1 MRLGLVTG
9 LAISSTL
16 AWAYEPRVYL
26 LSTRGMLNGNRAGS
40 SAPPSLT
47 LPQTNKVL
55 ANHLGLDIY
64 ESLEDYGEGKE
75 WQKMLKSGIDS
86 LLDGDEA
93 PKNTMMLVLY
103 TDRPQDLAA
112 MPTFD
117 YFPEQPSFYIN
128 STLSR
133 RDISALL
140 SNYAAHARE
149 NFATIP
155 KGLDWNTDSDFTSKF
170 NADDIIQ
177 TFKVPGKS
185 AELFLDEIMAI
196 QYFKH
201 GSWSKNAEA
210 SNFATFE
217 ITALDL
223 LAEEYGRD
231 SEQYRKAVDVIE
243 WLSILGWHEGE
254 TYSLIVTPKTEP
266 EGHSYHQ
273 ARNIAAPIERRAPS
287 RAAFLSTLASR
298 APILA
303 ATQLRPAL
311 DVALVFLSRVQEGRA
326 LRASVNQA
334 GPKML
339 VSSFPYAIPLNLLLK
354 AMVSSAFVLLTGT
367 VVGVLVIAFGSVALL
382 YGVGDEKLPGT
393 LTGGA
398 VHGTKHD

>member
-9 LAISSTL
+9 LAVSSTL
-16 AWAYEPRVYL
+16 AWAYEPRAYL
-26 LSTRGMLNGNRAGS
+26 LSTRGMLNGNGRGS
-40 SAPPSLT
+40 SESPSLT

-64 ESLEDYGEGKE
+64 ESLEDYGETKE
-75 WQKMLKSGIDS
+75 WQKMLKNGMDS
-86 LLDGDEA
+86 LLDGDQL
-93 PKNTMMLVLY
+93 PKNTMMFVLY
-103 TDRPQDLAA
+103 TDRPQDLAS

-133 RDISALL
+133 RDVSALL

-149 NFATIP
+149 SFATVP
-155 KGLDWNTDSDFTSKF
+155 KELNWKSDPDFAPKF
-170 NADDIIQ
+170 DGDDIIQ

-185 AELFLDEIMAI
+185 AALFLDEIMAI
-196 QYFKH
+196 QYFRH
-201 GSWSKNAEA
+201 GSWSRSTETP
-210 SNFATFE
+210 NFATFE

-254 TYSLIVTPKTEP
+254 IYSLIVTPKTEP

-273 ARNIAAPIERRAPS
+273 ARNMVAPIERRAPVSGSVPIYSCFKNADTCRNATSACSERGSCVPVS
-287 RAAFLSTLASR
+287 RAGRTCYTCKCEPSR
-298 APILA
+298 SKDGM
-303 ATQLRPAL
+303 TTTYW
-311 DVALVFLSRVQEGRA
+311 
-326 LRASVNQA
+326 A
-334 GPKML
+334 GQRCERKD
-339 VSSFPYAIPLNLLLK
+339 
-354 AMVSSAFVLLTGT
+354 VSSAFVLLTGT
-367 VVGVLVIAFGSVALL
+367 VVGVLAVAFGSVALL
-382 YGVGDEKLPGT
+382 YTVGDEKLPGT

>member
-26 LSTRGMLNGNRAGS
+26 LSTRGVLGNNRGAS
-40 SAPPSLT
+40 IASPSLT

-55 ANHLGLDIY
+55 ANHLGLDTY
-64 ESLEDYGEGKE
+64 ESLEDHGESKE
-75 WQKMLKSGIDS
+75 WQKMLKSGMDS
-86 LLDGDEA
+86 LFDGA
-93 PKNTMMLVLY
+93 PKNTMMFVLY
-103 TDRPQDLAA
+103 TDRPQDLAS
-112 MPTFD
+112 MPTFN

-140 SNYAAHARE
+140 SNYVAHARQD
-149 NFATIP
+149 FTTIP
-155 KGLDWNTDSDFTSKF
+155 SGLDWHSDSDFASRF
-170 NADDIIQ
+170 EGDDIIE

-185 AELFLDEIMAI
+185 AALFLDEIMAI

-201 GSWSKNAEA
+201 GQWAKNTET

-266 EGHSYHQ
+266 AGHSYHQ
-273 ARNIAAPIERRAPS
+273 SRNLAPIERRAPVSGSVPIYSCFKTADACGNSTSSCSGRGSCVPVS
-287 RAAFLSTLASR
+287 RAGRTCYTCKCEPSR
-298 APILA
+298 SKDGM
-303 ATQLRPAL
+303 TTTYW
-311 DVALVFLSRVQEGRA
+311 
-326 LRASVNQA
+326 A
-334 GPKML
+334 GQQCERKD
-339 VSSFPYAIPLNLLLK
+339 
-354 AMVSSAFVLLTGT
+354 VSSAFVLLTGT
-367 VVGVLVIAFGSVALL
+367 VIGVLVVAFGSVALL
-382 YGVGDEKLPGT
+382 YGIGDEKLPGT

>member
-185 AELFLDEIMAI
+185 AELFLDEITAI

-273 ARNIAAPIERRAPS
+273 ARNIAAPIERRAPVSGSVPIYSCFKSADTCSNATSACSGRGSCVPVS
-287 RAAFLSTLASR
+287 RAGRTCFTCKCEPSR
-298 APILA
+298 SQDGM
-303 ATQLRPAL
+303 TTTYW
-311 DVALVFLSRVQEGRA
+311 
-326 LRASVNQA
+326 A
-334 GPKML
+334 GQKCER
-339 VSSFPYAIPLNLLLK
+339 K
-354 AMVSSAFVLLTGT
+354 DVSSAFVLLTGT